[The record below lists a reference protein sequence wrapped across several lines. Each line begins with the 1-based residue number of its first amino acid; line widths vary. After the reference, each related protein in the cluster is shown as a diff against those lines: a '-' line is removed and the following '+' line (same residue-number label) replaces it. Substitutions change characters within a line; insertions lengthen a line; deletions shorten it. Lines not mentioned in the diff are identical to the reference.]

1 MEKPLF
7 LNNFVHER
15 SYTGVNRE
23 EFQMQGFERQAMQ
36 VLPLRSMKSLQDD
49 F

>member
-1 MEKPLF
+1 MEKLLL
-7 LNNFVHER
+7 LNNFAHES

-23 EFQMQGFERQAMQ
+23 EFQVQGFERQAMQ